1 MGKITFELDKKQYE
15 LPNFLSIDNYV
26 KVYKVKDFLGEEFFQ
41 AKLLNAITGA
51 KMESVLK
58 ASHSEI
64 TYLSNY
70 LISLFPN
77 TEYPFSDSFT
87 LNGIDYGFIPSWK
100 NMSFAEFV
108 DLDTLMNKPTNEII
122 ENLHI
127 ICAIMYRP
135 ITKKESEHDFTIED
149 YDSQTMIKR
158 ADLFRKELD
167 VKYVLGGQ
175 FFFSQFAEQSLNN
188 TPLYSITSWKSFWLK
203 MKVTW
208 KMRKW
213 IWKSLLNKSLD
224 GSQLSIVLLEMML
237 QDIQKSS
244 RLPFWKRLINYFTS
258 SKRIKRLLDYKR
270 KLFKRG
276 NK

>member
-15 LPNFLSIDNYV
+15 LPGFLSIENYV

-51 KMESVLK
+51 KLESVLK
-58 ASHSEI
+58 GSHAEI

-70 LISLFPN
+70 LITLFPN
-77 TEYPFSDSFT
+77 TDYPFYDTFT
-87 LNGIDYGFIPSWK
+87 LNGVDYGFIPSWK
-100 NMSFAEFV
+100 SMSFAEFV
-108 DLDTLMNKPTNEII
+108 DLDTLMNKPMNEII
-122 ENLHI
+122 EHLHI

-135 ITKKESEHDFTIED
+135 ITKKNTEHDFIIEE
-149 YDSQTMIKR
+149 YDSEEMIQRAELFKR
-158 ADLFRKELD
+158 ELD

-175 FFFSQFAEQSLNN
+175 FFFSQFAEQSLKN
-188 TPLYSITSWKSFWLK
+188 TPLYSMSKWKNFWLK

-213 IWKSLLNKSLD
+213 IWKSLLNKRLD
-224 GSQLSIVLLEMML
+224 GSQLSIALLEMML

-244 RLPFWKRLINYFTS
+244 RPPFWKRLINYFTS
-258 SKRIKRLLDYKR
+258 SKRIGKLLDYKR

>member
-1 MGKITFELDKKQYE
+1 MGKVTFELDKIEYQ
-15 LPNFLSIDNYV
+15 LPDFLSIDNYV

-51 KMESVLK
+51 KMESILK
-58 ASHSEI
+58 ASHAEI

-70 LISLFPN
+70 LITLFPN
-77 TEYPFSDSFT
+77 TDYPFYDKFT

-108 DLDTLMNKPTNEII
+108 DLDTLMNKPMNEII

-135 ITKKESEHDFTIED
+135 ITKKNSEHDFLVEE
-149 YDSQTMIKR
+149 YDSEEMIQRAELFKR
-158 ADLFRKELD
+158 ELD

-175 FFFSQFAEQSLNN
+175 FFFSRFANQSLEN
-188 TPLYSITSWKSFWLK
+188 TPLYSMSKWKIFWLK
-203 MKVTW
+203 IKVTW

-213 IWKSLLNKSLD
+213 IWKSLLNRHLD

-244 RLPFWKRLINYFTS
+244 KLPFWKRLTNYFTS
-258 SKRIKRLLDYKR
+258 
-270 KLFKRG
+270 
-276 NK
+276 

>member
-15 LPNFLSIDNYV
+15 LPGFLSIENYV

-41 AKLLNAITGA
+41 AMLLNAITGA

-58 ASHSEI
+58 GSHAEI

-70 LISLFPN
+70 LITLFPN
-77 TEYPFSDSFT
+77 TDYPFYDTFT
-87 LNGIDYGFIPSWK
+87 LNGVDYGFIPSWK
-100 NMSFAEFV
+100 SMSFAEFV
-108 DLDTLMNKPTNEII
+108 DLDTLMNKPMNEII

-135 ITKKESEHDFTIED
+135 ITKKNTEHDFIIEE
-149 YDSQTMIKR
+149 YDSEEMIQRAEIFKR
-158 ADLFRKELD
+158 ELD

-175 FFFSQFAEQSLNN
+175 FFFSQFAEQSLKN
-188 TPLYSITSWKSFWLK
+188 TPLYSMSKWKNFWLK

-213 IWKSLLNKSLD
+213 IWKSLLNKRLD
-224 GSQLSIVLLEMML
+224 GSQLSIALLEMML

-244 RLPFWKRLINYFTS
+244 RPPFWKRLTNYFTS
-258 SKRIKRLLDYKR
+258 SKRIRKLLDYKR
-270 KLFKRG
+270 KL
-276 NK
+276 